1 MRAKPCGPQRGA
13 PGLTRLGNALGLVPC
28 RGIVQPIERKP
39 TDHGD
44 AQAYQCVGP
53 KPQRSNEELRHAR
66 YGHRGKED
74 QCQRDEVNS

>member
-1 MRAKPCGPQRGA
+1 MECVRSPAVRSVEHRAN
-13 PGLTRLGNALGLVPC
+13 RLGNALGLVPC

-53 KPQRSNEELRHAR
+53 KPQRSNEELRHAVR
-66 YGHRGKED
+66 PPWQGGPMPAR
-74 QCQRDEVNS
+74 